1 MKDAYSYPEYCDIA
15 YDWGRAGE
23 CDFIETCAAKFS
35 SGKGRRILD
44 IACGTG
50 IHLREFARRGYE
62 TCGIDSSPEMAEYVK
77 KRSAAEELAADCR
90 VSDMKGFILPGKY
103 SFAICMLDSFRYM
116 LTDEDISIH
125 LGAVSESLDKGGIYF
140 IDLWMPV
147 AGSPVE
153 WEDVSWT
160 QERGGTT
167 VKARYVQHGKTFD
180 PAVRTFEDEL
190 IFKVSGPREPRTLI
204 SRAITRLLEQDE
216 FYGIVERQGSFEP
229 VRRFYNF
236 DFGSKGA
243 YNIKQIR
250 TNLIL
255 KKRR

>member
-23 CDFIETCAAKFS
+23 CDFIETCAEKFS

-147 AGSPVE
+147 
-153 WEDVSWT
+153 
-160 QERGGTT
+160 
-167 VKARYVQHGKTFD
+167 
-180 PAVRTFEDEL
+180 
-190 IFKVSGPREPRTLI
+190 
-204 SRAITRLLEQDE
+204 
-216 FYGIVERQGSFEP
+216 
-229 VRRFYNF
+229 
-236 DFGSKGA
+236 
-243 YNIKQIR
+243 
-250 TNLIL
+250 
-255 KKRR
+255 